1 MKHLEKIKEYSVS
14 ILGLKVEGISSENAD
29 NICQALVILLKN
41 NPQVFEA
48 NKSPQEI
55 LQTLGFDIPETKK
68 GKNYEESAKR
78 LESVMTPEVS
88 AIFEEGEK
96 EFRDAMGKSFSDRNK
111 KYLQEK

>member
-1 MKHLEKIKEYSVS
+1 MTNLEKIKEYSVS
-14 ILGLKVEGISSENAD
+14 ILGLKVEGISSENT
-29 NICQALVILLKN
+29 NNVRQALVILLKN

-55 LQTLGFDIPETKK
+55 LQALGFDIQETQK

-96 EFRDAMGKSFSDRNK
+96 EFRDAMDESFGDRNK